1 MGSVIGLHGLTEERM
16 HETVDL
22 FSQEGFDPNVIVS
35 EIDLE
40 VEMRKY
46 DAPIDW
52 NCYRIIGANIYQWPV
67 VQISLGLYTELK
79 EIKFLGKTFL
89 VPNPPKDY
97 LRQRY
102 GSDWGQ
108 L

>member
-1 MGSVIGLHGLTEERM
+1 VGSVIGLHGLTEERM
-16 HETVDL
+16 HETVD
-22 FSQEGFDPNVIVS
+22 
-35 EIDLE
+35 
-40 VEMRKY
+40 
-46 DAPIDW
+46 W
-52 NCYRIIGANIYQWPV
+52 NCYRIIGANIYQWPA

-79 EIKFLGKTFL
+79 EIQFLGETFL